1 MIRVIR
7 TDSQE
12 ILLNSNLIENISPL
26 PEKKGTVVT
35 LGTGEKVYVK
45 NTQGDILQKMD
56 AYRLGL
62 AEARRQEERDKKK
75 PEEKKK

>member
-7 TDSQE
+7 TDGQE

-56 AYRLGL
+56 AYRLGMS
-62 AEARRQEERDKKK
+62 EARKQEEKNKKK
-75 PEEKKK
+75 ANEKK